1 MKPVFQQHIFRLIR
15 AADRKVSPK
24 TCSFRSPHPFHH
36 THPFH
41 HRSAHLQFASAPS
54 ATNMEM
60 IQNLDKGDLDPVSRR
75 VFEGFKSNLGLPM
88 SMEARRASIAND
100 IVSFCETRGP
110 DYHAGGVFLTVWSL
124 MLHMVSCIPANHEWQ
139 EALASAV
146 DTVRRREGY
155 TGQGPEVC
163 QPCKIKIKISNMAN
177 GKALLTVAVAQD
189 LLWSDL
195 PVLSM
200 RLREHWENSTYHMDI
215 FPAQDH
221 GTNKNKEPFEGDE
234 NSPRTLSNWKNFN
247 SFVSRLVASGFHE
260 PVYLCIW
267 ELTSAL
273 ENPAADAELM
283 DCRVWVA
290 AEWLIRCGRVLLDQI
305 NVTNRDRDID
315 ANFQDPGPLYGE
327 DQPPRSLQRWEFWK
341 TRLGEIHAQSASIG
355 LSSETKQHV
364 EAALRAMGSKPRD
377 AGRTGA
383 VTQIPPFHYPPPEGD
398 TIRKPRRVV
407 TSQNNS

>member
-1 MKPVFQQHIFRLIR
+1 
-15 AADRKVSPK
+15 
-24 TCSFRSPHPFHH
+24 
-36 THPFH
+36 
-41 HRSAHLQFASAPS
+41 
-54 ATNMEM
+54 MEM

-110 DYHAGGVFLTVWSL
+110 DYHAGGVFLTIWSL
-124 MLHMVSCIPANHEWQ
+124 MLHIVSCIPANHEWQ

-155 TGQGPEVC
+155 TGQGPEE
-163 QPCKIKIKISNMAN
+163 
-177 GKALLTVAVAQD
+177 

-215 FPAQDH
+215 FLAQDH
-221 GTNKNKEPFEGDE
+221 STNKNQEPFEGDE
-234 NSPRTLSNWKNFN
+234 SSPRTLSNWKNFN

-260 PVYLCIW
+260 PIYLCIW

-273 ENPAADAELM
+273 ENPAADAGLM

-305 NVTNRDRDID
+305 NVTNRDPDID

-341 TRLGEIHAQSASIG
+341 TRLGEIHAQSASLG

-364 EAALRAMGSKPRD
+364 EAALKAMGSKPRD
-377 AGRTGA
+377 TDHTGA
-383 VTQIPPFHYPPPEGD
+383 VTQTPPFHYPPPEGD